1 MACRHGSIAT
11 LDNATVTVYILFV
24 ADTVRYAIGDLADLA
39 SVSRRTVRYYVQE
52 GLLPAPLGLG
62 RGNHYGQEHLD
73 QLLRVKALQEAGR
86 SLDEIKRAL
95 GQGVHALHASQA
107 QPEPEPGP
115 PVERA
120 IWRRLNLAPGVEL
133 HVAADVR
140 LPPPGKLND
149 LARWCRLHFHPSLKN
164 EDSDA

>member
-1 MACRHGSIAT
+1 VT
-11 LDNATVTVYILFV
+11 LDNATVTVYIRCV
-24 ADTVRYAIGDLADLA
+24 ADTVRYAIGDLADLG

-52 GLLPAPLGLG
+52 GLLPAPLGVG

-73 QLLRVKALQEAGR
+73 HLLRVKAMQEAGR

-95 GQGVHALHASQA
+95 GQGGGGQLEACAA
-107 QPEPEPGP
+107 RDAEA
-115 PVERA
+115 PVDRA
-120 IWRRLNLAPGVEL
+120 VWRRLRLAPGVEL

-140 LPPPGKLND
+140 LPAPGKLND
-149 LARWCRLHFHPSLKN
+149 LARWCRLHFHSSSKN

>member
-1 MACRHGSIAT
+1 MADA
-11 LDNATVTVYILFV
+11 
-24 ADTVRYAIGDLADLA
+24 VRYAVGDLADLA

-52 GLLPAPLGLG
+52 GLLPAPYGLG

-73 QLLRVKALQEAGR
+73 ELLRVKALQEAGR

-95 GQGVHALHASQA
+95 GQRTAPSLATRADVDA
-107 QPEPEPGP
+107 
-115 PVERA
+115 PVDRSLF
-120 IWRRLNLAPGVEL
+120 RRLGLAPGVEL

-149 LARWCRLHFHPSLKN
+149 LARWCRVHFHSSSNN
-164 EDSDA
+164 EDSDV